1 MINKELWLEQIENK
15 LLDAQ
20 AVMPYDD
27 IRRTIYLAKSKEPFY
42 KITRRIVVL
51 YIYINK
57 LRVLGIYEK

>member
-1 MINKELWLEQIENK
+1 
-15 LLDAQ
+15 
-20 AVMPYDD
+20 MPYDD